1 MEETLI
7 WVAGLVVELL
17 LVVAVVLVV
26 LLRRSRR
33 ERKQLLD
40 RLAEPAKQSAEI
52 SPTQVEPAASVSIE
66 PVMSAVEAA
75 AVEAESFGAALVDAP
90 LDDETEMAQS
100 TDASIA
106 SEFGQLRES
115 IDKARLDESVER
127 LQQRLVAT
135 SQSLQRL
142 AAASLEQDNPDIA
155 SLQTNLYEMTTE
167 VDALQ
172 QSNAQLQQDLRSKT
186 DALEQTAVEKREF
199 QARVLQHAKKLR
211 SDIATLRDRFKDS
224 QEDVQRLQSEK
235 AALATEYEAL
245 NKEYE
250 RVYANSAK

>member
-1 MEETLI
+1 
-7 WVAGLVVELL
+7 
-17 LVVAVVLVV
+17 
-26 LLRRSRR
+26 
-33 ERKQLLD
+33 
-40 RLAEPAKQSAEI
+40 
-52 SPTQVEPAASVSIE
+52 
-66 PVMSAVEAA
+66 
-75 AVEAESFGAALVDAP
+75 
-90 LDDETEMAQS
+90 
-100 TDASIA
+100 
-106 SEFGQLRES
+106 
-115 IDKARLDESVER
+115 
-127 LQQRLVAT
+127 
-135 SQSLQRL
+135 
-142 AAASLEQDNPDIA
+142 
-155 SLQTNLYEMTTE
+155 MTTE